1 MPVKSSVS
9 DTTFWSITLGVLLIT
24 IAEAKAKALRQIYS
38 TGINHDIPHKMII
51 ICL

>member
-24 IAEAKAKALRQIYS
+24 IAEAKAKALRLQQHIYS
-38 TGINHDIPHKMII
+38 TSITHDK
-51 ICL
+51 